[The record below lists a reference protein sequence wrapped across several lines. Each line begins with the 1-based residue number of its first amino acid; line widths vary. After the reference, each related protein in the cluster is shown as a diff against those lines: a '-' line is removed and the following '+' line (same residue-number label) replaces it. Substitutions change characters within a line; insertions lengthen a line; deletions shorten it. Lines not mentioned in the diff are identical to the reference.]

1 MTVSKSAFERLRD
14 LLFRLDGRPLVL
26 ILLLIPLGWRGL
38 DADPWPSLRRGWFD
52 LIQAAAPRP
61 VTPQDLPVRIVAIN
75 DPSLETFG
83 QWPWPRSTLARLI
96 DRIQDAGGLVLG
108 LDMLFDQP
116 DRLSPE
122 RFAGT
127 RPDLDP
133 EIARRLSALPAN
145 DAVLAASL
153 QKIPTA
159 LGLAGVAGLGGD
171 PLRRLTPI
179 AIEGPDPRRW
189 LARYNGMVGGYE
201 RLHAAA
207 AGHGVLNQAL
217 DRDGVVRRAPLLVRV
232 GDRILPSLSVE
243 MLRLFAETDSVT
255 IETDRLGVTGV
266 RLGQGA
272 DAIHLPAEPDGTL
285 FLRHG
290 PTSALRYVSARDVM
304 EQDAA
309 AAQLNGKLVLI
320 GFTASGFVDVIATP
334 TAARM
339 NGVEVHAQIIE
350 NALAQDM
357 IRRAPFAA
365 MIEGGMIAVGG
376 GVIALAVP
384 AAGASLSLLILL
396 ALLALSAGLSLGVY
410 QTPGWLLD
418 SAYPMAAIMAAWAAM
433 TLITLSR
440 EALARRQAQRQLEA
454 ERLRAAKIEGEL
466 EAARAIQMGILP
478 HVFPAF
484 PTRTEFDLHAFIE
497 PARHVGGDLYD
508 FALIGR
514 DHLFFMIG
522 DVSGKGLPA
531 ALFMALTK
539 ALTRSGAERT
549 QALGE
554 AAATTAI
561 DANAEITRENAG
573 NLFVTAIIGFL
584 DLSTG
589 DLSWVNAGHDPPY
602 LLRPGAPPKPLD
614 AGGGPPLCAV
624 DEFPYDVE
632 RLRLAPGD
640 SLLFYT
646 DGVAEAADPTQA
658 LYGLA
663 RLEELLTRV
672 GGENPKTLI
681 EAVRADVASF
691 VRGADASDDLTLLA
705 LRWIGGKT

>member
-14 LLFRLDGRPLVL
+14 LLFRLSGRPLVL
-26 ILLLIPLGWRGL
+26 ILLLIPLGWRSL
-38 DADPWPSLRRGWFD
+38 DPDPWPNLRRAWFD
-52 LIQAAAPRP
+52 LIQASAPRP
-61 VTPQDLPVRIVAIN
+61 IDPQDLPVRIVAIN

-96 DRIQDAGGLVLG
+96 DRIEGAGGLIVG

-122 RFAGT
+122 RFAAT
-127 RPDLDP
+127 RPDLAP
-133 EIARRLSALPAN
+133 EIARQLYALPAN
-145 DAVLAASL
+145 DAALAASL
-153 QKIPTA
+153 LKLPTV
-159 LGLAGVAGLGGD
+159 LGLAGVAGLGGE

-179 AIEGPDPRRW
+179 AIEGPDPRRS
-189 LARYNGMVGGYE
+189 LTRYNGMVGGYD

-207 AGHGVLNQAL
+207 AGHGALNQAL
-217 DRDGVVRRAPLLVRV
+217 DRDGVVRRAPLVVRV
-232 GDRILPSLSVE
+232 GDRILPSLGVE
-243 MLRLFAETDSVT
+243 MLRLFAEADAAIV
-255 IETDRLGVTGV
+255 ETDARGVTGL
-266 RLGQGA
+266 RLGDGP
-272 DAIHLPAEPDGTL
+272 DAIRLPSEPDGTM

-304 EQDAA
+304 ERDDA
-309 AAQLNGKLVLI
+309 AAQLSGKLVLI

-339 NGVEVHAQIIE
+339 NGVEAHAQIIE
-350 NALAQDM
+350 TALAQDLV
-357 IRRAPFAA
+357 RRAPNAA
-365 MIEGGMIAVGG
+365 LAEGGMIAIGG
-376 GVIALAVP
+376 GLIALAAP

-396 ALLALSAGLSLGVY
+396 ALLALCAGLSVGVY

-418 SAYPMAAIMAAWAAM
+418 AAYPMAAIIGAWAVV
-433 TLITLSR
+433 TVITLSR
-440 EALARRQAQRQLEA
+440 EALARREAQRALEA

-484 PTRTEFDLHAFIE
+484 PERAEFDLHAFIE

-539 ALTRSGAERT
+539 ALIRSCAERA
-549 QALGE
+549 QATDD
-554 AAATTAI
+554 AAARTASE
-561 DANAEITRENAG
+561 ANAEITRENAG

-584 DLSTG
+584 DLTNG
-589 DLSWVNAGHDPPY
+589 ELTWVNAGHDPPF
-602 LLRPGAPPKPLD
+602 LLRPGASPKPLD
-614 AGGGPPLCAV
+614 VGGGPPLCAV
-624 DEFPYDVE
+624 DDFPFEAE
-632 RLRLAPGD
+632 RMRLNPGD

-646 DGVAEAADPTQA
+646 DGVAEAADPEQQ

-663 RLEELLTRV
+663 RLQTLLAQ
-672 GGENPKTLI
+672 EAESSPKALI
-681 EAVRADVASF
+681 ETVCADVAGF

-705 LRWIGGKT
+705 LSWRGART

>member
-1 MTVSKSAFERLRD
+1 MTVSKSASERLRD
-14 LLFRLDGRPLVL
+14 LLFRLGGRPLVL
-26 ILLLIPLGWRGL
+26 ILLLIPLGWRCL
-38 DADPWPSLRRGWFD
+38 DADPWPGLRRTWFD
-52 LIQAAAPRP
+52 LIQASAPRP
-61 VTPQDLPVRIVAIN
+61 IDPKDLPVRIVAIN

-96 DRIQDAGGLVLG
+96 DRIQGAGGLVLG

-122 RFAGT
+122 RFAGA

-133 EIARRLSALPAN
+133 DIARRLSALPAN

-153 QKIPTA
+153 QTMPTA
-159 LGLAGVAGLGGD
+159 LGLAGVPGLGGE

-189 LARYNGMVGGYE
+189 LSRYNGMVGGYD

-207 AGHGVLNQAL
+207 SGHGALNQAL
-217 DRDGVVRRAPLLVRV
+217 DRDGVVRRVPLVVRI
-232 GDRILPSLSVE
+232 GERILPSLSVE
-243 MLRLFAETDSVT
+243 MLRLFAETDAVT
-255 IETDRLGVTGV
+255 VETDSLGVTGV
-266 RLGQGA
+266 RLGNGP
-272 DAIHLPAEPDGTL
+272 DAIRLPSAPDGTL

-350 NALAQDM
+350 TALAQDM
-357 IRRAPFAA
+357 IRRAPFATLA
-365 MIEGGMIAVGG
+365 EAGMIAIGG
-376 GVIALAVP
+376 GLIALTAP

-396 ALLALSAGLSLGVY
+396 ALLALCAGLSIGIY
-410 QTPGWLLD
+410 QFPGWLLD
-418 SAYPMAAIMAAWAAM
+418 SAYPMAAIIGAWAAM

-484 PTRTEFDLHAFIE
+484 PERAEFDLHAFIE

-508 FALIGR
+508 FSLIGPN
-514 DHLFFMIG
+514 HLFFMIG

-539 ALTRSGAERT
+539 ALTRSCAERSR
-549 QALGE
+549 ALGE

-561 DANAEITRENAG
+561 EANAEITRENAG

-584 DLSTG
+584 DLTNG
-589 DLSWVNAGHDPPY
+589 DLAWVNAGHDPPY

-624 DEFPYDVE
+624 DDFPYEVE
-632 RLRLAPGD
+632 RLRLNPGD

-646 DGVAEAADPTQA
+646 DGVAEAADPDQK

-663 RLEELLTRV
+663 RLEALLAQ
-672 GGENPKTLI
+672 GDGESPVTLI
-681 EAVRADVASF
+681 DAVRQDVVKF

-705 LRWIGGKT
+705 LRWRGAAT